1 MEVKLGQKTFNVRT
15 LTMGAM
21 SRVAKLLKEEGSTD
35 SRGAYG
41 REAFQECVRE
51 INATGERVALD
62 PMVLA
67 GLEDEDLRTLAQAV
81 ASVNKA
87 KSLPPEG
94 DVYESLGVVLR
105 DRLDET
111 FASVAT
117 MTKKAMDQLDSS
129 LGVSLRTV
137 LEDNFKHLSV
147 LQQGIRA
154 TDAFHEFQRQQ
165 ESALDAVAAGRTLTT
180 GSG

>member
-1 MEVKLGQKTFNVRT
+1 MSNDPNPSELPDPSRMEVKLGQKTFNVRT
-15 LTMGAM
+15 LTMVAM

-41 REAFQECVRE
+41 RAAFQECVRE
-51 INATGERVALD
+51 INAAGERVALD

-111 FASVAT
+111 FTSVAT

-137 LEDNFKHLSV
+137 LEDNFK
-147 LQQGIRA
+147 
-154 TDAFHEFQRQQ
+154 
-165 ESALDAVAAGRTLTT
+165 LT
-180 GSG
+180 